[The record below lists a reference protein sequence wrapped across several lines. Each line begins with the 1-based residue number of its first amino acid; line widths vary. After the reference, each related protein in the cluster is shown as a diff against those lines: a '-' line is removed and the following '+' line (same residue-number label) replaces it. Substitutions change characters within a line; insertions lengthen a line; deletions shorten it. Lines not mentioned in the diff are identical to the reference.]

1 MADSRQLRRLIDY
14 NQWADER
21 VLSAI
26 DGLATEE
33 LTRPREAYFGT
44 IGANLRHILIT
55 QRIWLAR
62 CAPAVHDGGDGY
74 GT

>member
-1 MADSRQLRRLIDY
+1 MATLHRRS
-14 NQWADER
+14 EG
-21 VLSAI
+21 LSAI
-26 DGLATEE
+26 DGPAAEE